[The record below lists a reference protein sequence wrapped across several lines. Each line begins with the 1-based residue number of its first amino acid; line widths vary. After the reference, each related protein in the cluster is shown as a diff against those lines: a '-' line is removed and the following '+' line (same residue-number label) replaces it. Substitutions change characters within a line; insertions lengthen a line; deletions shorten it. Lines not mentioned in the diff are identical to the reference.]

1 MKVYLDNG
9 ATTKK
14 DPEVVKAMLPYF
26 TKQYGNPSS
35 LHQFG
40 RDAKETVDKARKK
53 ISDKINA
60 EPREVI
66 FTSGGTESDNL
77 AIFGTAYSQKDKGNH
92 IITSK
97 IEHHAVLN
105 ACKQLEKEGFK
116 VTYLDVDEE
125 GFVDLGQLE
134 KSINEKTILVTV
146 IHANNE
152 IGTIQDIE
160 KIGEICKKKNVIFH
174 TDAVQS
180 FTKVPI
186 DVKKINVDL
195 ISLNSHK
202 LHGPNGVG
210 ALFIRKGVNLYKL
223 SYGGSQEFNMR
234 AGTEN
239 VAGIVG
245 FAKAVEI
252 SNEKD
257 LKQMANLRDKLI
269 NEILNRI
276 PETKLNGA
284 KGDKRLCNN
293 ANISFNYIEGEAL
306 LLHLDMKGIAV
317 STGSA
322 CSSKSLEPSY
332 VLLAIGLKHEIA
344 HGSIR
349 FTLSKYTTEKEIDYT
364 IKNLVEI
371 VKNLRK
377 ISPLN
382 KDFVYNKEEY
392 VHAH

>member
-392 VHAH
+392 AHAH